1 MNLSFVVEN
10 IYICKLCKYKM
21 ILDLYLW
28 KIKFLILFIVIF
40 DFDFFFKLDVL

>member
-1 MNLSFVVEN
+1 
-10 IYICKLCKYKM
+10 M

-40 DFDFFFKLDVL
+40 DFDFFLSFVKILKLYVDIKI